1 MATEGTPLN
10 PALAIVLIAIVIV
23 PLAVGIP
30 VQRRNKKLGKK
41 TRAALGAGLSAMNEV
56 FHPAAK
62 EHSIVVEQR
71 EEAMAPKPSPEDK

>member
-1 MATEGTPLN
+1 MD
-10 PALAIVLIAIVIV
+10 PALILTLIAVIGV

-30 VQRRNKKLGKK
+30 IQRRNKKLGKK
-41 TRAALGAGLSAMNEV
+41 TRSALGAGLSAMNEV

>member
-1 MATEGTPLN
+1 MD
-10 PALAIVLIAIVIV
+10 PALILTLIAVIGV

-41 TRAALGAGLSAMNEV
+41 TRSALGAGLSAMNEV